1 MKRLLLK
8 IRSIYVDVQSVVI
21 TIIHLNLKCV
31 NVYVCIRKSLKET
44 KIFGRKN
51 ENENAIRL
59 SIVVQNNC
67 GSKN

>member
-21 TIIHLNLKCV
+21 TITHLNLKCV
-31 NVYVCIRKSLKET
+31 NVYVCKRKSLKET

-51 ENENAIRL
+51 ENEM
-59 SIVVQNNC
+59 Q
-67 GSKN
+67 